1 MDTINN
7 RKITLDA
14 DLLLDAEMQTL
25 EGGVASEGCAVDPT
39 VRILQYK
46 PHGVAVVHATKLKV
60 AKHALNYNNYN
71 ICHCIEYHFW
81 CSGTKT

>member
-25 EGGVASEGCAVDPT
+25 EGGVASV
-39 VRILQYK
+39 I
-46 PHGVAVVHATKLKV
+46 
-60 AKHALNYNNYN
+60 
-71 ICHCIEYHFW
+71 
-81 CSGTKT
+81 

>member
-25 EGGVASEGCAVDPT
+25 EGGVASEGCAVDHSENSTIQAPW
-39 VRILQYK
+39 
-46 PHGVAVVHATKLKV
+46 GV
-60 AKHALNYNNYN
+60 AKHTLNYNNYN

>member
-25 EGGVASEGCAVDPT
+25 EGGVASEGCAVDHSENSTIQAPW
-39 VRILQYK
+39 
-46 PHGVAVVHATKLKV
+46 VAVVHATKLKV
-60 AKHALNYNNYN
+60 AKHALNYN

>member
-25 EGGVASEGCAVDPT
+25 EGGVASEGCAVDHSENSTIQAPW
-39 VRILQYK
+39 
-46 PHGVAVVHATKLKV
+46 GGCSHATKLKV

>member
-25 EGGVASEGCAVDPT
+25 EGGVASEGCAVDHSEISLH
-39 VRILQYK
+39 RISLLVQW
-46 PHGVAVVHATKLKV
+46 H
-60 AKHALNYNNYN
+60 
-71 ICHCIEYHFW
+71 
-81 CSGTKT
+81 

>member
-25 EGGVASEGCAVDPT
+25 EGGVASEGCAVDHSENST
-39 VRILQYK
+39 IQA
-46 PHGVAVVHATKLKV
+46 HGVVVVHATKLEV
-60 AKHALNYNNYN
+60 AKHTLNYN
-71 ICHCIEYHFW
+71 ICHCIEFHFW

>member
-25 EGGVASEGCAVDPT
+25 EGGVASEGCAVDHSENSTIQAPW
-39 VRILQYK
+39 
-46 PHGVAVVHATKLKV
+46 VAVVHATKLKV
-60 AKHALNYNNYN
+60 AKHTLNYNNYN
-71 ICHCIEYHFW
+71 ICHCIKYHFW